1 MFTFIKLLLCL
12 RRPSNIPDDYYEKE
26 LEALN
31 EEHRA
36 EQLSTLISHLIL
48 KTSELLQEEH
58 PYPTSVVASIDE
70 LYNLLLSIAKEKH
83 SSYYNNALSI
93 VEKDISLMDSSDTIS
108 ETILSEKQSL
118 LNEFCKTGTLD
129 IDRIQI
135 KMLDRYF
142 FHFRE
147 YWEDAISKL
156 KRKSAVENRRK
167 YLIELIGEFESLL
180 KQRGIV
186 KYTELLSD
194 YRSFNLSEL
203 NSLLR

>member
-12 RRPSNIPDDYYEKE
+12 GRSRNIPEHYYEKE

-36 EQLSTLISHLIL
+36 EQLSTLISRLIL

-70 LYNLLLSIAKEKH
+70 LYNLLLLIAKEKH

-108 ETILSEKQSL
+108 ETILLEKQSL

-147 YWEDAISKL
+147 YWEDVISKL

-167 YLIELIGEFESLL
+167 YLIKLIEEFESLL

-194 YRSFNLSEL
+194 YRSFNISEL

>member
-12 RRPSNIPDDYYEKE
+12 GRPRKIPDDYSEKE

-36 EQLSTLISHLIL
+36 EQLSTLISRLIL

-167 YLIELIGEFESLL
+167 YLIELIEEFESLL